1 MNIYSKKHTYC
12 LNCGK
17 TGHEQKICS
26 EPVTSWGIILV
37 KTMMDNKESI
47 HYNTNLKQYENMIGL
62 PSRSIKSL
70 EISSDCMNKIKFL
83 LVRRKHSLGF
93 GEFIS
98 GKYGIENINGIC
110 GLFNQ
115 MIQEEIEMIK
125 RSTFDELWEYYWGKQ
140 NICEI
145 SVKKYQESKEKFMTL
160 KSKASIDRDI
170 DFYIGAASPQYD
182 SPEWGF
188 PKGRKK
194 KGEGDLE
201 CAIREFCEETG
212 LTSSDINILNQIKPL
227 KEDFIG
233 TNGIKYRHIYFLA
246 EAKTDLVPTI
256 SNNIYE
262 HSEIGDIG
270 FFTFSDSLDLFR
282 NYHIRRR
289 EILTS
294 IMNHYID
301 LARIG
306 RECVARECA
315 AHSDCVT

>member
-1 MNIYSKKHTYC
+1 MSLYSKRYSPC

-17 TGHEQKICS
+17 SGHEQKNCS
-26 EPVTSWGIILV
+26 DPVTSWGIILV
-37 KTMMDNKESI
+37 KTMKNNKESI
-47 HYNTNLKQYENMIGL
+47 HYNTDLKQYENMVGL

-110 GLFNQ
+110 ALFNQ
-115 MIQEEIEMIK
+115 MIKEEIDMIK
-125 RSTFDELWEYYWGKQ
+125 TSTFDELWEYYWGKQ
-140 NICEI
+140 NIGEI
-145 SVKKYQESKEKFMTL
+145 SSKKYQESKEKFMKL
-160 KSKASIDRDI
+160 KSKVSIEQDL
-170 DFYIGAASPQYD
+170 DFYISVAAPQYD
-182 SPEWGF
+182 SPDWGF

-194 KGEGDLE
+194 KGEDDLE
-201 CAIREFCEETG
+201 CAVREFCEETG
-212 LTSSDINILNQIKPL
+212 LTNSDINVLSQIKPL

-256 SNNIYE
+256 SNNVYE
-262 HSEIGDIG
+262 HCEIGDIG
-270 FFTFSDSLDLFR
+270 FFTYSDSLDLLR

-301 LARIG
+301 LARIE
-306 RECVARECA
+306 RDSQKKESPKASE
-315 AHSDCVT
+315 